1 MRALAGSIISAGSLI
16 GLGFAMMGLGARY
29 QNLAASA
36 PHETGTITYL
46 KWSQLDTSM
55 MLIIVALLASLVAGL
70 ATTFVGLAYEH
81 EYLCRDPRHGLDEG
95 AATTV
100 VR

>member
-29 QNLAASA
+29 QNLAASEPA
-36 PHETGTITYL
+36 TITYL

-55 MLIIVALLASLVAGL
+55 MLIIVALLAALVAGL

-81 EYLCRDPRHGLDEG
+81 EYLCRDHQHGLGDG
-95 AATTV
+95 STTSAAP
-100 VR
+100 

>member
-29 QNLAASA
+29 QNLAAHA
-36 PHETGTITYL
+36 PNETGTITYL

-81 EYLCRDPRHGLDEG
+81 EYLCRDHHGLKEG
-95 AATTV
+95 PTTSTAL
-100 VR
+100 

>member
-16 GLGFAMMGLGARY
+16 GLGFAAMGLGARY
-29 QNLAASA
+29 QNLAGSD
-36 PHETGTITYL
+36 PGTITYL

-55 MLIIVALLASLVAGL
+55 MLIIVALLAALVAGL

-81 EYLCRDPRHGLDEG
+81 EDLCLARHSLGDG
-95 AATTV
+95 STASA